1 MNDTTSSLYEH
12 IKNRLP
18 TGFGY
23 GNDGQV
29 IVDKVKSQAVW
40 QQTLREDHPGDVGI
54 FEIKTVEQKIAYGA
68 IAYVSNIQ
76 FGVVCKSN
84 DINNA
89 INYLLKAYDNIKK
102 DRKSSSI
109 TVDVAELINCMPIGK
124 NSEGNQM
131 VAMNLKVTYT
141 KKSL

>member
-18 TGFGY
+18 PNYGY

-54 FEIKTVEQKIAYGA
+54 FVIKNNDVECEYGFLNSEATVQVA
-68 IAYVSNIQ
+68 
-76 FGVVCKSN
+76 VVCKAGELN
-84 DINNA
+84 KVT
-89 INYLLKAYDNIKK
+89 NYLKVLYNTLKTDTVSSGVKVYSVKNINL
-102 DRKSSSI
+102 S
-109 TVDVAELINCMPIGK
+109 PIGM

-131 VAMNLKVTYT
+131 AELNIKLSYKIITT
-141 KKSL
+141 